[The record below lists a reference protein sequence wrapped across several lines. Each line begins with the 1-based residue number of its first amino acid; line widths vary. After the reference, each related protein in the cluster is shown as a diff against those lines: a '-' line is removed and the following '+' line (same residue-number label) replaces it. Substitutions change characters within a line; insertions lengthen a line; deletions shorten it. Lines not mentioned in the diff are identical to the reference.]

1 MRIPRTLEPVVSDE
15 FVESLDDLVAR
26 INEAELSSG
35 LIRITKRVER
45 DLYDAII
52 LVLNGA
58 VAHLQVENVTSR
70 ERWEGEEALDVLRE
84 ILADISP
91 EDPAVLDIYR
101 GPGREVESF
110 ARYQLGVE
118 ELGEYDLASV
128 IMEAYE
134 EAGAAEGEEKVV
146 EFSEE
151 AEEKPEAEAGAEVEA
166 EVEEGVEKEKEK
178 EEVEELSRE
187 ELLEKYG
194 IKEPDESF
202 VESVLED
209 MTGPSEDLH
218 KQVERVL
225 RGYGITIFQ
234 LSGVVLVD
242 PRSEEDVKHIE
253 EAVEDMKEDLGLNEI
268 SVRIRGKNI

>member
-26 INEAELSSG
+26 INDAELSSG

-52 LVLNGA
+52 VVLNGA

-84 ILADISP
+84 ILADISS

-101 GPGREVESF
+101 GPGREIESF

-134 EAGAAEGEEKVV
+134 ETGAAEGEEKVV

-166 EVEEGVEKEKEK
+166 EVEESVEK

-253 EAVEDMKEDLGLNEI
+253 EVVEDMKKDLGLNEI